1 MKNREFS
8 LLTKTTF
15 IYLIFTFIAFAS
27 SAMFLT
33 HETNEFIDRDVE
45 IQFKKLEHKT
55 NWYLQNRDGVP
66 DRMRYVIHAQQ
77 ITGAIDA
84 AAFPQYTDTVMVN
97 PYSDEQERYRR
108 KTTIIQT
115 DSLTYKATFTES
127 IEDYLR
133 LKDDIYG
140 SLIPAFILLAVA
152 IVVFNILLSGI
163 LFRPFNAILE
173 TMRTYKVGQSPAP
186 DLVGTNTKEFNRMQE
201 LFHQMLGRIEEDYQN
216 LKEYTE
222 NMSHE
227 IQTPLAVIRNKLE
240 NLIDDDSV
248 MEQHGDDI
256 KVLWDETNH
265 LSKLGNTL
273 NLITKI
279 ENREFE
285 DFQTIQTK
293 SVIQS
298 HIRKIEEFSSLKAL
312 EFETDLSDD
321 HYIEID
327 PYLLDILLKN
337 LLWNAVRYATDA
349 GPIRVRTTAKELTI
363 RNYGPPLDFPEEKLF
378 ERFYQ
383 PKNDSNSLGL
393 GLAIVRKICDIN
405 DLEIEY
411 EYTESQH
418 IFRISESQITQ

>member
-15 IYLIFTFIAFAS
+15 IYLIFTFVAFVS

-45 IQFKKLEHKT
+45 IQFKKLKHKT
-55 NWYLQNRDGVP
+55 NWYLRNRDGVP
-66 DRMRYVIHAQQ
+66 DRMRHVIHVQP
-77 ITGAIDA
+77 ITGGIDTSA
-84 AAFPQYTDTVMVN
+84 YPQYIDTVMVN
-97 PYSDEQERYRR
+97 PYSDDQERYRR
-108 KTTIIQT
+108 KTTIIRT
-115 DSLTYKATFTES
+115 DSLVYKATFTES

-140 SLIPAFILLAVA
+140 SLIPAFILLAIA
-152 IVVFNILLSGI
+152 IVVFNLLLSGI

-186 DLVGTNTKEFNRMQE
+186 DMVETNTKEFNRMQE
-201 LFHQMLGRIEEDYQN
+201 LFHQMLMRIEDDYQN

-227 IQTPLAVIRNKLE
+227 IQTPLAVLRNKTE
-240 NLIDDDSV
+240 NLIDDESV
-248 MEQHGDDI
+248 MDQHGDDI
-256 KVLWDETNH
+256 KILWDEANH

-293 SVIQS
+293 PVLLS
-298 HIRKIEEFSSLKAL
+298 HIRKIEEFSTLKTL
-312 EFETDLSDD
+312 EFERDLSDD
-321 HYIEID
+321 HYVEID

-337 LLWNAVRYATDA
+337 LLWNAVRYATDD
-349 GPIRVRTTAKELTI
+349 GPIRVCTAADTLTI
-363 RNYGPPLDFPEEKLF
+363 SNYGPPLNFPEEKLF

-383 PKNDSNSLGL
+383 PKTDSNSLGL
-393 GLAIVRKICDIN
+393 GLAIVQKICDIN
-405 DLEIEY
+405 NLEIEY
-411 EYTESQH
+411 EYAEGQH
-418 IFRISESQITQ
+418 IFRINKSK